1 MQGEEKKQGK
11 RRIREY
17 LITPMELLGLTHP
30 RGMNK
35 GQFEKAKKGLEE
47 NLAYMHKEAVI
58 RLCLVVRSNLDGK
71 NHTHWPAPAAI
82 YTWARDIQEEPKA
95 DSDLVVSWLQSRE
108 GPAALDGGY
117 CVELRSD
124 LARFRRPPTQHSL
137 EDIKRRA
144 AKNRH
149 KLVVIKERVAVNRAT
164 GEETDWRDAYM
175 TALDHCKVL
184 VNGRATNTEKAEI

>member
-11 RRIREY
+11 LWIREY

-35 GQFEKAKKGLEE
+35 GQFEKAKKGFEK

-58 RLCLVVRSNLDGK
+58 RLCLVVKSNLDGK
-71 NHTHWPAPAAI
+71 NHTHWPPPASI
-82 YTWARDIQEEPKA
+82 YKWAHDTQKNTKV

-108 GPAALDGGY
+108 GPLALDGGY

-124 LARFRRPPTQHSL
+124 LAKYKRPPTEHSL

-149 KLVVIKERVAVNRAT
+149 KLVVIKERVAVDRAT

-175 TALDHCKVL
+175 VALDHCKVL
-184 VNGRATNTEKAEI
+184 VNSKVTNAEKA